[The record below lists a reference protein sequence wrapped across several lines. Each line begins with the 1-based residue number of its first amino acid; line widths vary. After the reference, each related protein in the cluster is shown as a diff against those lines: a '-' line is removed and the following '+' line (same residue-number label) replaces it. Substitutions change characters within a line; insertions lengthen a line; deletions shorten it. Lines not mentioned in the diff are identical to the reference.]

1 MTSASARTRSG
12 SVSALVALVLIGC
25 AAPARSDTFGGESH
39 GNEITV
45 TARHAAEVVAAHAVA
60 VAAGDPVAVLREYAR
75 GALCSVTT
83 VPLTT
88 ALNGPCGGADGAVPV
103 LSCGAGVVALDPMW
117 VRTRPS
123 PTGPWTAWS
132 YVASGACPQDVLPA
146 LTAADFQRLPLPPTG
161 TTVQPGTG
169 YVLVGYGV
177 IVAADPAPVDL
188 TTTLLG
194 YPVTVHATPTRYRWD
209 FGDHTT
215 LDTTDPGLPYP
226 TDGSTPPATAGSVY
240 PAGSHGHPYT
250 VPGTYALTLTTTWT
264 GTYQIAGD
272 TTARPI
278 TGTATTT
285 TTHPPLTVVE
295 RRTHLVA
302 DTCQTNPHGPG
313 C

>member
-1 MTSASARTRSG
+1 M
-12 SVSALVALVLIGC
+12 
-25 AAPARSDTFGGESH
+25 
-39 GNEITV
+39 
-45 TARHAAEVVAAHAVA
+45 TAREWQSVVAAHAVA

-75 GALCSVTT
+75 GALCDVTT
-83 VPLTT
+83 VPFTT
-88 ALNGPCGGADGAVPV
+88 ALNGPCGAASGAVIPPVCPDGAT
-103 LSCGAGVVALDPMW
+103 ALDPLW
-117 VRTRPS
+117 TRTRA
-123 PTGPWTAWS
+123 TATAPWTAWT
-132 YVASGACPQDVLPA
+132 YRAPGACPADVLPEF
-146 LTAADFQRLPLPPTG
+146 TAADFQRLPLPPTG